1 MPVYPQLASPFAGFY
16 YDDSL
21 RPSTDPEPAP
31 TLTPRRARGTRE
43 WESWRYRDMLIELR
57 KRGAIDWQALG
68 IGVVL
73 SSFANR
79 NSGGKCFPSIEA
91 IAKKAGLK
99 VDDRG
104 QCRVVSRALAQL
116 KNAGAIEIERRFNG
130 PNAYFL
136 KGEAL
141 DHGSPVRLD
150 HGVLANMTIQQD
162 HSHVRKPIILTEAM
176 KARGAKK
183 IPVAELQAEF
193 KKMLAYYE
201 DRRPI
206 RSQKS
211 AVMAWS
217 MWVADK
223 FDDAKDKD
231 GHPIWTAELLAVANK
246 SGKFSGEHEA
256 KRYFLH
262 AVAKSLRKK
271 KPVRSVKMFWV
282 AVVRN
287 YEPRD

>member
-1 MPVYPQLASPFAGFY
+1 
-16 YDDSL
+16 
-21 RPSTDPEPAP
+21 
-31 TLTPRRARGTRE
+31 
-43 WESWRYRDMLIELR
+43 MLIELR
-57 KRGAIDWQALG
+57 GRGAIDWQALG
-68 IGVVL
+68 IGVIL

-79 NSGGKCFPSIEA
+79 NGGGKCFPSIET

-116 KNAGAIEIERRFNG
+116 KNAGAIEVERQFNG

-136 KGEAL
+136 KGEVV
-141 DHGSPVRLD
+141 DSGSPVPLD
-150 HGVLANMTIQQD
+150 SGVPANMTIQQD
-162 HSHVRKPIILTEAM
+162 QSHVKKPIILTEAM

-193 KKMLAYYE
+193 RKMLAYYE
-201 DRRPI
+201 ARKPI

-211 AVMAWS
+211 AVTAWS

-246 SGKFSGEHEA
+246 SGKFSSEHEA

-262 AVAKSLRKK
+262 AVAKSLRKN
-271 KPVRSVKMFWV
+271 KPVRSVKMFWG

-287 YEPRD
+287 YEPR